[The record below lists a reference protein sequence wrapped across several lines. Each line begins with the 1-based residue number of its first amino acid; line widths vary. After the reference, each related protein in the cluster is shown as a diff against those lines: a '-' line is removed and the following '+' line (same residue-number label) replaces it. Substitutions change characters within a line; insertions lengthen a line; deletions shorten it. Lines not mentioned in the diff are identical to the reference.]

1 MCLGAVRIP
10 TEQMTPILPP
20 GRLMVLPGRGT
31 TFVRVMQG
39 PAGSLP
45 VMLLHG
51 WTLTADLNFHAVY
64 DVLSREHT
72 VIALDCRSH
81 GRGIRAPGGFRVQ
94 DSVDDAIA
102 VLDQLDVPQA
112 IICGYSLGG
121 VTAIATALRHP
132 DRVAAVVPQACALR
146 YKSGRREV
154 AVFHLLRILRPLA
167 RLGIGATLSARMW
180 VDTAQRN
187 PHVAAQWL
195 WLREE
200 LALMNPYDMTDVL
213 TDVFRQDL
221 AAELAA
227 GGLDVPAA
235 FVVLNRDRLCRPSL
249 QRRAAEAINARTF
262 TIDADHD
269 VPVCQPDIYAAVT
282 AQAVAH
288 ARSLAS
294 RKSGPSLGA

>member
-132 DRVAAVVPQACALR
+132 DRVAAVCLKRVLFGTKADA
-146 YKSGRREV
+146 
-154 AVFHLLRILRPLA
+154 A
-167 RLGIGATLSARMW
+167 RW
-180 VDTAQRN
+180 
-187 PHVAAQWL
+187 
-195 WLREE
+195 
-200 LALMNPYDMTDVL
+200 
-213 TDVFRQDL
+213 
-221 AAELAA
+221 
-227 GGLDVPAA
+227 
-235 FVVLNRDRLCRPSL
+235 PSFISS
-249 QRRAAEAINARTF
+249 EF
-262 TIDADHD
+262 
-269 VPVCQPDIYAAVT
+269 
-282 AQAVAH
+282 
-288 ARSLAS
+288 
-294 RKSGPSLGA
+294 